1 MGVPGFFSWLLKKLK
16 IKKLNIEEI
25 ISKQCPIESID
36 TLYIDANCLFHPQCY
51 KILYHHTDI
60 HDVTKLENK
69 MIKRILEYI
78 TFLIEY
84 VNPKNVFISVD
95 GPAPMAKLNQ
105 QRKRR
110 YKTVQDNEII
120 NKIKITHGLN
130 PITIW
135 SNCCITPGT
144 IFMENL
150 HQQLL
155 CFCKNLHINC
165 TYSSYHTEG
174 EGEHKILQ
182 EIKRYNNND
191 ANVIYGLDADL
202 IFLSLASGKRNI
214 YLLREST
221 ELDKKHKV
229 KNDPMDIKEDLNY
242 VSIDNVKICINLII
256 NDIIQGNRTVLENEY
271 SNVWEQD
278 GVDNNESNPNPNSN
292 PNSNP
297 NPNPNLN
304 LTDYTN
310 DFIIICYFIGNDF
323 INNIPS
329 IDIKNGGMD
338 LLIKIYGKIHTSSGE
353 FFYRNKKL
361 NEKFLC
367 NFIHELSKYEKYYF
381 EIKYPQYKQKIDS
394 HKCTSDDLYEID
406 IWNFENVQNIHMEDP
421 IKLGQGDYNAWKN
434 KYYTYYYSVCSQYDR
449 TNLINQMCKNYIEGL
464 HWITKYYFE
473 SCVSNV
479 WQYNYYH
486 SPFASDIWNYLKL
499 NKNVNIK
506 FKDNITIYPIVQLLA
521 VIPPFYK
528 SLLPVPYQKLM
539 GFGSEILDLFPD
551 HVKID
556 ELYKHVQHKCIPYV
570 PCIDIER
577 IILATN
583 NIKLNYL
590 EEERNKLYN
599 NFIYTK

>member
-1 MGVPGFFSWLLKKLK
+1 MGVPGFFSWLLKKIK
-16 IKKLNIEEI
+16 IKKMNIEQI
-25 ISKQCPIESID
+25 ISKQCPINSVD

-60 HDVTKLENK
+60 NDVRKLEDK
-69 MIKRILEYI
+69 MINRILEYI

-110 YKTVQDNEII
+110 YKTVQDTKII
-120 NKIKITHGLN
+120 NNIKLSHGLK

-135 SNCCITPGT
+135 TNVSITPGS

-155 CFCKNLHINC
+155 YFCKNLHINC

-182 EIKRYNNND
+182 EIKKTKNN
-191 ANVIYGLDADL
+191 AASVIYGLDADL
-202 IFLSLASGKRNI
+202 IFLALASGNQNI

-229 KNDPMDIKEDLNY
+229 KNDSMDIKEDLNY
-242 VSIDNVKICINLII
+242 VSIDNVKICINTII
-256 NDIIQGNRTVLENEY
+256 NSLIQVNTQELENEY
-271 SNVWEQD
+271 INTWQPDETNNIQTQKQNINLSN
-278 GVDNNESNPNPNSN
+278 N
-292 PNSNP
+292 
-297 NPNPNLN
+297 
-304 LTDYTN
+304 DYTN

-323 INNIPS
+323 ISNIPS

-338 LLIKIYGKIHTSSGE
+338 LLIKIYVNVHVSSGE
-353 FFYRNKKL
+353 FFYENNKI

-367 NFIHELSKYEKYYF
+367 SYIHEISKYEKYYF
-381 EIKYPQYKQKIDS
+381 EIKYTQYKQKIDAQ
-394 HKCTSDDLYEID
+394 KCTSDDLYEID
-406 IWNFENVQNIHMEDP
+406 IWNFENVKTDENIEDP
-421 IKLGQGDYNAWKN
+421 IKLGQGGYGTWKN
-434 KYYTYYYSVCSQYDR
+434 KYYTYYYSVCSQHDKI
-449 TNLINQMCKNYIEGL
+449 NLVNEMCKNYIEGL

-486 SPFASDIWNYLKL
+486 SPFASDISHYLKL
-499 NKNVNIK
+499 NKNKIIK
-506 FKDNITIYPIVQLLA
+506 FQDNITIYPIVQLLA
-521 VIPPFYK
+521 VIPPLYK
-528 SLLPVPYQKLM
+528 SLLPVPYQRLM
-539 GFGSEILDLFPD
+539 EFESEILDLFPS

-577 IILATN
+577 IILATD

-599 NFIYTK
+599 NFIYAK